1 MSTYSQVL
9 DKQKINRSQDNNM
22 QRKSLNCVD
31 LMKFIFALLIVAL
44 HKNPL
49 TSINL
54 NVNFFI
60 VNYIARLAVPFY
72 FIASGYFLF
81 RKTSYEEID
90 ISIVFKYA
98 WRIYKLYLVWTLLYM
113 YPIIKNQILTDSN
126 GIFHG
131 IVVWIRDFVFSGSFF
146 HLWYLNATVFAVLLV
161 GILIKNKIK
170 IKNII
175 MIAGIFY
182 IIGLFEQAYFG
193 LILPLEKYEGIWSL
207 LKVLQKVIVTTR
219 NGLFEG
225 FLFISL
231 GMFLAYKPIKLKM
244 KKAYGL
250 FIISMIS
257 LFIEIIV
264 IKHLGW
270 FRGKDM
276 YIFLVPTSFLLFYI
290 VSNIELKENAIYK
303 ELRKIGALIFYLHMW
318 GAIIVGKIMN
328 YIGIARGVEFNNSLI
343 RYVMIVLL
351 TYCMAVGIRYLSDKK
366 GFRWLN
372 KIY

>member
-1 MSTYSQVL
+1 MSVNSQEL
-9 DKQKINRSQDNNM
+9 NKQEIYNSEDNSI
-22 QRKSLNCVD
+22 QRKNLNCVD

-54 NVNFFI
+54 DVNFFI

-81 RKTSYEEID
+81 RKTSYEEFD
-90 ISIVFKYA
+90 ISVVLKYA
-98 WRIYKLYLVWTLLYM
+98 WKIYKLYLIWTIIYM

-126 GIFHG
+126 GFFHG
-131 IVVWIRDFVFSGSFF
+131 ILVWIRDFVFSGSYF

-161 GILIKNKIK
+161 GILIKKKIK
-170 IKNII
+170 IRKII
-175 MIAGIFY
+175 IIASVFY
-182 IIGLFEQAYFG
+182 GIGLFEQAYFG
-193 LILPLEKYEGIWSL
+193 LILPLEKYDWLWSL
-207 LKVLQKVIVTTR
+207 VKLLGNVIVTTR

-231 GMFLAYKPIKLKM
+231 GMFFAYKPIKLKK
-244 KKAYGL
+244 KKAIGL
-250 FIISMIS
+250 FIISMI
-257 LFIEIIV
+257 LFFVEV
-264 IKHLGW
+264 ITIKKLGW

-276 YIFLVPTSFLLFYI
+276 YIFLVPTSFLLFHI
-290 VSNIELKENAIYK
+290 VSQIQLKDNLIYK

-328 YIGIARGVEFNNSLI
+328 YIGATRGVEFDNSLI
-343 RYVMIVLL
+343 RYIMIVLL
-351 TYCMAVGIRYLSDKK
+351 TYCMAVVIRLLSNKK
-366 GFRWLN
+366 SFRWFN